1 MAVSDS
7 NSAQSKP
14 NGKICM
20 LVFAAF
26 GVHGF
31 IWSIVSVIL
40 FVVNVISSV
49 LMKIGWSL
57 MCESVKLSVCSI
69 PDKLVMHVLKI
80 LPFGLGSLYIPWFL
94 FPVLV
99 SQETN
104 FRNVCFSWLMV

>member
-49 LMKIGWSL
+49 LMKIGWSY
-57 MCESVKLSVCSI
+57 V
-69 PDKLVMHVLKI
+69 
-80 LPFGLGSLYIPWFL
+80 
-94 FPVLV
+94 
-99 SQETN
+99 
-104 FRNVCFSWLMV
+104 